1 MAKRI
6 YIIIG
11 LIALATMIYLIINN
25 HGIETKILTW
35 IITIL
40 YAIVV
45 GAIHGIIAHTLKPE
59 QKGSLMF
66 YPVIMG
72 MLFGVLAF
80 IYILVILPQVI
91 PGFY

>member
-1 MAKRI
+1 
-6 YIIIG
+6 
-11 LIALATMIYLIINN
+11 MIYLIVNN
-25 HGIETKILTW
+25 HGIETKTLTW

-40 YAIVV
+40 YALVV

-59 QKGSLMF
+59 RKGSLMF
-66 YPVIMG
+66 YPVMMG
-72 MLFGVLAF
+72 MLFGLLAF